1 MESVEEFFS
10 SFSVGSQ
17 WFATLAT
24 IVVALI
30 VYWITAAA
38 GRRYVTRMAAKG
50 QDRGARAETLWTV
63 LRRVLQLAIV
73 FVVILFIFSIWG
85 WSIAPFI
92 GLGTVLGAAI
102 GFGAQDV
109 VKDFLYGF
117 FMLMEDQFH
126 VGDTITIAGTTGTV
140 EDIQLRVTMLRD
152 LEGNQHFVP
161 NGQITVTSNY
171 TSKYAQPVI
180 DVGIA
185 YEADVDRALEIFE
198 DELKQMSADPKF
210 DGLIIDDPEIL
221 GVNELGDSAV
231 VLRGRLTTDADQRWA
246 IRREGLRRIKNRF
259 DAEGISIP
267 FPQVTVN
274 QKDS

>member
-63 LRRVLQLAIV
+63 MRRVLQLAIV